1 MSARELLDRI
11 IEARILDEKTIDRLR
26 RQIGAPGR
34 DVKPRSIVNF
44 LVEKGFIDDRQA
56 EDLLAGRELVPRLVD
71 DDQFEAIPGP
81 ADYDSGDLT
90 NVAAF
95 RPPPAAVPPSPP
107 PVEED
112 DPPAAVVKKKK
123 RREQQDTRQ
132 IRTGEIPAEPLRR
145 AAAPLVP
152 ASEPAWGADLA
163 PQREHSFVRGKL
175 GFDGKRDTVDQWKTR
190 WLWTGFGV
198 LAALMIAL
206 AVLWLG
212 VMRVDADKLYAEA
225 EENFR
230 KENYGKAG
238 ELFQKFHTGYRGHDN
253 ASKARVREVNAN
265 MRMSYKSEDYLKAY
279 NYAIENLPRLD
290 GEEAI
295 DDIRD
300 DLGVMI
306 PVIAEWYSAQPLI
319 EKTTEGVKA
328 KLAEALAVK
337 EKLLDNP
344 VYITTTL
351 RNSARVSTLIAT
363 IDNNLLTADG
373 IIKKEEDYQAAMTSI
388 ASLTTAGR
396 TDEAFSIFTRLV
408 RTHPDLGAR
417 TELREAMARVSAREL
432 ELVQPVTTKIAVAAS
447 GPPTPVTRQ
456 ILSGSTLGQPIEGL
470 AGEVLAVLAEG
481 AVYGLD
487 AGAGRLLWRQFVG
500 LPTTIQPQWTS
511 EETREA
517 LIICD
522 QQRNLVMRVA
532 SGTGEVAWT
541 ATVGEPFFAPR
552 ITPDAVLVAT
562 ASGQILRLDPVT
574 GSQTAG
580 AQLPRRISAGC
591 EVADQSP
598 ELFVAGDDSNLYLLS
613 SEDLRCTAVFYLGH
627 APGSVSLAPIYWSGY
642 LLVVVNGSDYS
653 ELHVLQ
659 RSEEDGAIRRIQ
671 LIRLAN
677 GPVSVEP
684 SRLGRLMLFTSD
696 NGDIRILDMNPAEP
710 ENPVRIS
717 TEGTFAVRGGVRPW
731 SFASGS
737 DLWIAGM
744 GITPLRIQR
753 ATGELDRITVKN
765 QADVFLGPLRK
776 RDEYLFHIRRRG
788 NSQLVS
794 VAAVNPA
801 DLTEVWRT
809 DFGASPAGAPLAAGD
824 GLSLITSQG
833 NLLRVGPEEI
843 GRGAATEVAKSS
855 DIDEALVFQ
864 SQLQF
869 DDGSRAAFG
878 PAGYPYMLS
887 IDPSGVSRLVRLQ
900 APADQAACPPLSV
913 GDNLIIA
920 STKGQLMRI
929 DRSTGQYS
937 GSPFLPPMSPGQV
950 LNWNR
955 PAQVGPNSFLIG
967 DGVNQLLLMDL
978 SDPLSV
984 RKLAEK
990 QLDGQIRS
998 GITSIGENGWLVE
1011 QGETGSRLIR
1021 VSTAGGTIQPAGA
1034 VDLPGLTTQDPF
1046 AVGGLILVA
1055 TEDGQLHAV
1064 NEAATIVWSM
1074 PTGGDRIAAIVAIG
1088 NNGVAVCFEK
1098 GLVQLVSA
1106 GGEVTGSLDLG
1117 QPIAHQPLVDG
1128 NRWLFTAADGTLLVV
1143 DQSGP

>member
-26 RQIGAPGR
+26 RQITEPGR
-34 DVKPRSIVNF
+34 DVKPRSIVRF
-44 LVEKGFIDDRQA
+44 LVEKGFIDERQA
-56 EDLLAGRELVPRLVD
+56 EDLLAGRAIVPRLVD
-71 DDQFEAIPGP
+71 DEQFEEIPAA

-90 NVAAF
+90 NVASL
-95 RPPPAAVPPSPP
+95 RPAPAPETPLPP
-107 PVEED
+107 PVEQEER
-112 DPPAAVVKKKK
+112 PAPAEKKKK
-123 RREQQDTRQ
+123 RREHQDTRQ
-132 IRTGEIPAEPLRR
+132 IRPGEVPAEHARR
-145 AAAPLVP
+145 PASPPAV
-152 ASEPAWGADLA
+152 ASEPAWGAELA

-175 GFDGKRDTVDQWKTR
+175 GFAGKHDTTDQWKTR

-198 LAALMIAL
+198 LAALLISL

-212 VMRVDADKLYAEA
+212 VVRVDADKLYAEA

-238 ELFQKFHTGYRGHDN
+238 ELFQKFHEGFPGQDN
-253 ASKARVREVNAN
+253 ASKARVREVNSY
-265 MRMSYKSEDYLKAY
+265 MRMHYKSDDFKNAY
-279 NYAIENLPRLD
+279 VYAIENLPRLEE
-290 GEEAI
+290 EEAVE
-295 DDIRD
+295 DIREE
-300 DLGVMI
+300 LGVMI
-306 PVIAEWYSAQPLI
+306 PVITEWYSAQPLL

-328 KLAEALAVK
+328 KLAEARQVK

-351 RNSARVSTLIAT
+351 RNSARVSTLIGT
-363 IDNNLLTADG
+363 IDNNLLTAEG
-373 IIKKEEDYQAAMTSI
+373 RIRKEEDYQAAMTDI

-396 TDEAFSIFTRLV
+396 TDEAFSTFTRLV

-417 TELREAMARVSAREL
+417 AELREAMARVSAREL
-432 ELVQPVTTKIAVAAS
+432 ELVQPVTTTITVAAG

-456 ILSGSTLGQPIEGL
+456 ILTGSTLGQPIEGL
-470 AGEVLAVLAEG
+470 VGEVLAVLAEG
-481 AVYGLD
+481 SAFGLD
-487 AGAGRLLWRQFVG
+487 AGTGKLLWRQFVG

-511 EETREA
+511 EETRDA
-517 LIICD
+517 LIVCD
-522 QQRNLVMRVA
+522 QQRHLVMRIAA
-532 SGTGEVAWT
+532 STGEVAWT

-552 ITPDAVLVAT
+552 ITAEAVFVTT
-562 ASGQILRLDPVT
+562 ASGQILRLDPAT
-574 GSQTAG
+574 GRQTAG
-580 AQLPRRISAGC
+580 AKLPRRISAGC
-591 EVADQSP
+591 DVADQSP
-598 ELFVAGDDSNLYLLS
+598 ELYLTGDDSNLYLLS
-613 SEDLRCTAVFYLGH
+613 SDDLRCSAVYYLGH

-659 RSEEDGAIRRIQ
+659 RSEEDGSLRRIQ
-671 LIRLAN
+671 LMRLAN

-717 TEGTFAVRGGVRPW
+717 HEGTFAVRGGVRPW

-765 QADVFLGPLRK
+765 QADVFLGPIRR

-788 NSQLVS
+788 NSQMVS

-809 DFGASPAGAPLAAGD
+809 DFGASPAGSPQAAGD
-824 GLSLITSQG
+824 GLNLITSQG
-833 NLLRVGPEEI
+833 NLLRVGPEELD
-843 GRGAATEVAKSS
+843 RGAATEVARSS
-855 DIDEALVFQ
+855 EIDEALNFQ

-878 PAGYPYMLS
+878 PAGYPYMLA
-887 IDPSGVSRLVRLQ
+887 IDPSGVTRLVRLQ
-900 APADQAACPPLSV
+900 PPADQAACPPLSV

-955 PAQVGPNSFLIG
+955 PAQVGPTSFLIG

-990 QLDGQIRS
+990 QLDGEIRS
-998 GITSIGENGWLVE
+998 GITSIGEHGWLVE

-1021 VSTAGGTIQPAGA
+1021 VSTAGGTIEPAGA
-1034 VDLPGLTTQDPF
+1034 VDLPGPTTQEPF
-1046 AVGGLILVA
+1046 AVGELILVA

-1064 NEAATIVWSM
+1064 NEAAAMVWSL
-1074 PTGGDRIAAIVAIG
+1074 PTGGDRIAAVVATG
-1088 NNGVAVCFEK
+1088 SNGVAVCFEK

-1106 GGEVTGSLDLG
+1106 AGEVTGSLDLG
-1117 QPIAHQPLVDG
+1117 QPISHQPLVEG